1 MTELHVTPRS
11 RAALAEAAPTR
22 PITLAITAIGGQG
35 GGVLADWIVSLASA
49 EGYIA
54 QYTSVAGVAQRT
66 GATIYYI
73 ELFPKALA
81 QAADAQPVMALMP
94 APGDVDVVLATEL
107 MEAGRALVRGLVTA
121 DRTTLVASS
130 HRIYGVGEKTA
141 MGDGLARSD
150 KVIEA
155 AERRAK
161 KLVLFDM
168 AELAE
173 RNGSVISAVMFGA
186 LAGSKALPFA
196 ASAYEAAIERGGVG
210 VKASLI
216 AFRAGLERAQAE
228 VQPAQPPAGPLATPQ
243 ATSQAGATLLARIAA
258 SFPPALAP
266 VLAEGARRLCDYQDA
281 AYAETYLDRLDGVLA
296 ADRAADGERH
306 GYHLTEE
313 AARGLALW
321 MSYEDT
327 LRVADL
333 KTRASRFARVRDEVK
348 AAPDQIVYTREFV
361 HPRLEEVCDTLP
373 AGLGRWMLD
382 TPWVAKRLEPL
393 FANGRKL
400 STGKLGG
407 FLTLYILAALRP
419 TRRASLRFQRETAAM
434 LVWLE
439 RVQAAASCDYELGVE
454 LALCQ
459 TLVKGYGD
467 THARGMRSF
476 DAIMAEADRGTLDAA
491 RIARLRNAA
500 LADEAGKALTAELA
514 TAG

>member
-1 MTELHVTPRS
+1 MTELQITPRT
-11 RAALAEAAPTR
+11 RTAATAPTR

-73 ELFPKALA
+73 ELFPKA
-81 QAADAQPVMALMP
+81 AAEAAGAQPVMALMP
-94 APGDVDVVLATEL
+94 APGDVDIVLATEL

-150 KVIEA
+150 RVIEA
-155 AERRAK
+155 AEKRAR

-173 RNGSVISAVMFGA
+173 RHGSVISAVMFGA
-186 LAGSKALPFA
+186 LAGSTALPFP
-196 ASAYEAAIERGGVG
+196 ASAYAAAIERGGVG
-210 VKASLI
+210 VKASLA
-216 AFRAGLERAQAE
+216 AFHAGLQRAQAE
-228 VQPAQPPAGPLATPQ
+228 ATISPAGSRPATPQ
-243 ATSQAGATLLARIAA
+243 PTTQAGAKLMARIAA
-258 SFPPALAP
+258 TFPPALAP
-266 VLAEGARRLCDYQDA
+266 MLAEGVRRLCDYQDA
-281 AYAETYLDRLDGVLA
+281 AYAEAYLDRLDGVLA
-296 ADRAADGERH
+296 ADRAASGERH
-306 GYHLTEE
+306 AYALTEE

-327 LRVADL
+327 IRVADL
-333 KTRASRFARVRDEVK
+333 KTRASRFTRVRDEVK

-373 AGLGRWMLD
+373 AGLGRWILE
-382 TPWVAKRLEPL
+382 TPWAARRLEPL
-393 FANGRKL
+393 FAEGRKL

-407 FLTLYILAALRP
+407 FLTLHILATLRP

-434 LVWLE
+434 LAWLE
-439 RVQAAASCDYELGVE
+439 RVKAAAARDYDLAVE

-467 THARGMRSF
+467 THARGMCSF
-476 DAIMAEADRGTLDAA
+476 DAIMAEADRGGLNAS
-491 RIARLRNAA
+491 RVARLRKAA
-500 LADEAGKALTAELA
+500 LTDEAGDALKAELA
-514 TAG
+514 AAG

>member
-1 MTELHVTPRS
+1 MAKLYVTPRI
-11 RAALAEAAPTR
+11 RAALADSASAR

-35 GGVLADWIVSLASA
+35 GGVLADWIVSLAGA

-81 QAADAQPVMALMP
+81 EAAGAEPVMALMP
-94 APGDVDVVLATEL
+94 VQGDVDIVLAAEL

-121 DRTTLVASS
+121 DRTTLIASS
-130 HRIYGVGEKTA
+130 HRIYGVSEKTA
-141 MGDGLARSD
+141 MGDGLAKSD

-155 AERRAK
+155 AGRRAS

-173 RNGSVISAVMFGA
+173 QNGSVISAVMFGA
-186 LAGSKALPFA
+186 LAGSKALPFPA
-196 ASAYEAAIERGGVG
+196 AAYEAAIERGGVG
-210 VKASLI
+210 VKASLR
-216 AFRAGLERAQAE
+216 AFRAGLERAQTEAR
-228 VQPAQPPAGPLATPQ
+228 PAQPLTAALTAPQ
-243 ATSQAGATLLARIAA
+243 ATSQAGARLLARIAEV
-258 SFPPALAP
+258 FPTALAP

-281 AYAETYLDRLDGVLA
+281 TYADAYLDRLNAVLA

-306 GYHLTEE
+306 GYRLTEE

-373 AGLGRWMLD
+373 AGLGRWVLG
-382 TPWVAKRLEPL
+382 TPWAAKRLEPL

-419 TRRASLRFQRETAAM
+419 TRRASLRYQRETAAM
-434 LVWLE
+434 LAWLE
-439 RVQAAASCDYELGVE
+439 RVKAAAGRDYELGVE

-476 DAIMAEADRGTLDAA
+476 DAIMAEADRRTLDAA
-491 RIARLRNAA
+491 RVARLRAAA
-500 LADEAGKALTAELA
+500 LADEAGEKLKAELA
-514 TAG
+514 AAG